1 MRLQGLYLLADEQAL
16 PFAAWAELMPEVLDA
31 GVRLVQYRAKLQTPG
46 ARHDHAACLL
56 AWCRERNL
64 PLLINDDPELCAELG
79 ADGVHLGRDDAAI
92 RAARRRLG
100 PEALI
105 GASCYDALGRAR
117 AAIDASADYVSFGRL
132 FASTTKPQATATSL
146 DVLSQARA
154 QLGAPICAIGGINPH
169 NAAQV
174 IEAGADL
181 LCVAGGIL
189 GADDPV
195 AATRKLARI
204 GAASPS
210 ESS

>member
-1 MRLQGLYLLADEQAL
+1 MTLTGLYLLADEQAL
-16 PFAAWAELMPEVLDA
+16 PFAAWAEVLPAVLDA
-31 GVRLVQYRAKLQTPG
+31 GVRLVQYRAKLQTP
-46 ARHDHAACLL
+46 ALRRDHAARLL
-56 AWCRERNL
+56 IWCRERHL
-64 PLLINDDPELCAELG
+64 PLLINDDPALCAELG

-92 RAARRRLG
+92 RAARRLLG
-100 PEALI
+100 ADALI

-117 AAIDASADYVSFGRL
+117 EAIEAGADYVSFGRL
-132 FASTTKPQATATSL
+132 FASTTKPQAGATSL
-146 DVLSQARA
+146 DVLRQARTR
-154 QLGAPICAIGGINPH
+154 LDVPICAIGGINPH

-174 IEAGADL
+174 IGAGADL

-204 GAASPS
+204 GTVSRS